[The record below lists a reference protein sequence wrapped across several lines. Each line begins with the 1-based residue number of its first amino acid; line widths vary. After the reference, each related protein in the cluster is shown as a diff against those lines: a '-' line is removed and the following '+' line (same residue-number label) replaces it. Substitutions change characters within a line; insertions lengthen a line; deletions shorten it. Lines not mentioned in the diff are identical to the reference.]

1 MINKVAEMTRLA
13 EVRGCMAAFHDAGL
27 IKCASEDAFDS
38 FCEQVADQIGYD
50 YDLQKIAGVADK
62 LISMGNKAKRYIT
75 GKGNYA
81 PEYNGVLD
89 RIGGAFRGDK
99 VKAGKELLSKVN
111 KDALPHSLLGRRAAN
126 QEAAAKKLIRQGRI
140 EQALAYGGV
149 GAAGAAGA
157 GGVAYGTGVL
167 DN

>member
-27 IKCASEDAFDS
+27 IKCASEDAFDN
-38 FCEQVADQIGYD
+38 FCEQVASQIGYD
-50 YDLQKIAGVADK
+50 YDLQKIAATADL
-62 LISMGNKAKRYIT
+62 LISKAKRFIT
-75 GKGNYA
+75 GKGNYG

-99 VKAGKELLSKVN
+99 VKAGKELLGKVN
-111 KDALPHSLLGRRAAN
+111 KDALPHTLLGRRAAN
-126 QEAAAKKLIRQGRI
+126 QTAEAKKLIRQGRI

-157 GGVAYGTGVL
+157 GGVAYGTGAL